1 MKKPKSGGTRHE
13 TPASRLGGLPGL
25 YADAA
30 VSGGLCINAFSV
42 TQPYILAQ
50 NGFTNTETSMI
61 TTACSVTFLLCMF
74 VVNRYYA
81 ALGYRLGMTLAALLG
96 AVSFVLFALAKTLA
110 GYYLAGA
117 VSGISYGL
125 GCMIPVTILMLRWFR
140 ACRVGVRSGV
150 DARQVRLRRG
160 VRPARKQSPNLNARA
175 IFLKL

>member
-1 MKKPKSGGTRHE
+1 MR
-13 TPASRLGGLPGL
+13 RLHRAWAVCLGCTLML
-25 YADAA
+25 L

-96 AVSFVLFALAKTLA
+96 AERPALSAL
-110 GYYLAGA
+110 
-117 VSGISYGL
+117 
-125 GCMIPVTILMLRWFR
+125 LRHRR
-140 ACRVGVRSGV
+140 ACLFVHARHGGRSHGQLRACVRACCAFRRLFDSDRPV
-150 DARQVRLRRG
+150 DL
-160 VRPARKQSPNLNARA
+160 PARKARPALNARA